1 MSVSV
6 DTVYQRVLSILNKEQ
21 RGYVTP
27 QEFNLFANQAQM
39 DLFEQYF
46 YDINQFGRMHGN
58 DTEFSDMLT
67 LLNEKINI
75 FEVTAP
81 MTYAVTYWTPPANL
95 YRIGTI
101 IYNNTGVERINQ
113 NEFLYINKSPLT
125 KPSNERPVFVA
136 SASGYKVYGSLIV
149 RSSNS
154 TLNGTVSSSATIN
167 ISAAN
172 PSISIGNIVTGTG
185 ISGVVT
191 VTAIAANGTAITL
204 SSVQSLSNSTV
215 LTFTTPAATQLI
227 TTEVTCNYIKRP
239 ATAEWAGALVDG
251 SKLQNSS
258 ASVDF
263 ELHPSEETEL
273 VMKILE
279 LAGISTRELQVYQI
293 AAQEEAR
300 NTQQEKS

>member
-58 DTEFSDMLT
+58 DTEFSDMLNI
-67 LLNEKINI
+67 LNEKINI
-75 FEVTAP
+75 FEVTAA
-81 MTYAVTYWTPPANL
+81 MTYSTSPAPAINYWSPPADL
-95 YRIGTI
+95 YRIGTL
-101 IYNNTGVERINQ
+101 IYNNTEVERINQ
-113 NEFLYINKSPLT
+113 KEFLYINQAPLT
-125 KPSNERPVFVA
+125 KPTDVRPVFVA
-136 SASGYKVYGSLIV
+136 SDNGYKVYG
-149 RSSNS
+149 
-154 TLNGTVSSSATIN
+154 TIEL
-167 ISAAN
+167 
-172 PSISIGNIVTGTG
+172 
-185 ISGVVT
+185 
-191 VTAIAANGTAITL
+191 TAG
-204 SSVQSLSNSTV
+204 
-215 LTFTTPAATQLI
+215 
-227 TTEVTCNYIKRP
+227 VTCNYIKRP
-239 ATAEWAGALVDG
+239 AQVVWNYTTSGGVALY
-251 SKLQNSS
+251 NSTT
-258 ASVDF
+258 SVDF
-263 ELHPSEETEL
+263 PLHASEETEL